1 MPLEAQAG
9 MPVLLYGKGAGRRP
23 AVQKAEAGLEVDMS
37 DASRDGRRGFLK
49 FGAGV
54 AGCAFAPG
62 GIFARGYAG
71 AVRARRMGAESV
83 GSEDPSYIGQEA
95 GAAKDGGINII
106 GPKAGYSAQ
115 VGTLVSMLTW
125 MQRAI
130 DRSTKGLTQAELD
143 HLFDAEANTIGALM
157 LHLAATE
164 FYYQMNTFDGKAW
177 DSWSD
182 EIKQK
187 WDPAMKLGDAGR
199 KTIKGHDRDY
209 YLGILKETREKS
221 LAEFAKRDD
230 AWLMAVDKDWP
241 WGPTDN
247 YCKWFH
253 VCEHISHHCGQIVFL
268 WKRLPGKMGGE

>member
-1 MPLEAQAG
+1 MSETNG
-9 MPVLLYGKGAGRRP
+9 SGRR
-23 AVQKAEAGLEVDMS
+23 E
-37 DASRDGRRGFLK
+37 FLRLT
-49 FGAGV
+49 AGV
-54 AGCAFAPG
+54 AGCALAPG
-62 GIFARGYAG
+62 GLFAHGRAG
-71 AVRARRMGAESV
+71 AARIGRMTAESLR
-83 GSEDPSYIGQEA
+83 SEDLSYSEDLTYVEQA
-95 GAAKDGGINII
+95 AAAKDGGINII

-115 VGTLVSMLTW
+115 VATLVSMLTW

-268 WKRLPGKMGGE
+268 WKRLPGKKGGE